1 MRNYEQELVQDTRK
15 RTKQRRAEDI
25 IANQQIGTPQN
36 PNLHKDLMQMSE
48 DWWKENDNDRY
59 LDFLIP
65 AVIIIVSVAIADMM
79 SGFRL
84 HEWLAA
90 LIG

>member
-1 MRNYEQELVQDTRK
+1 MRNYEQELVRDTRK
-15 RTKQRRAEDI
+15 RTKQR
-25 IANQQIGTPQN
+25 QN
-36 PNLHKDLMQMSE
+36 E
-48 DWWKENDNDRY
+48 DRY

-65 AVIIIVSVAIADMM
+65 AAMIIVSVAIADMM